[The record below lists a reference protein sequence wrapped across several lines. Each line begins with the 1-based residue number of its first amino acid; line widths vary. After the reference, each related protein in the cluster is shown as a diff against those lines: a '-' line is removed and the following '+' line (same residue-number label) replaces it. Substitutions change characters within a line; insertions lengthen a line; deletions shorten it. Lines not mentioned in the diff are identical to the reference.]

1 MNGEEESMAETIE
14 IRWHGRGGQGAKTAV
29 FLLAESLIEQGKF
42 AQGFPDYGPERMGA
56 PIRGYNRISD
66 KPVALHCGVTAPGI
80 VVVLDPTLIGTADIT
95 SGLKPG
101 GTVLVNS
108 PEPPEA
114 MRSQLRLKDG
124 KVYTVDATGIA
135 LEEIGKPIPNSPM
148 IGALL
153 RLTDLADIDSM
164 SAIIGKKFKG
174 KLSETVVEGNIKAMK
189 RAYEEV
195 EGEK

>member
-1 MNGEEESMAETIE
+1 MAETLE

-66 KPVALHCGVTAPGI
+66 KPVKLHCGVDAPEI
-80 VVVLDPTLIGTADIT
+80 VVVLDPTLIGTAGIT

-108 PEPPEA
+108 TDTPAA
-114 MRSQLRLKDG
+114 MRKTLGLKDG

-135 LEEIGKPIPNSPM
+135 LEEIGRPIPNSPM

-153 RLTDLADIDSM
+153 KVTGLADIDDM
-164 SAIIGKKFKG
+164 AAIVAKKFEG
-174 KLSETVVEGNIKAMK
+174 KLSEAVVEGNRKAMK
-189 RAYEEV
+189 RAYDEV
-195 EGEK
+195 RGE

>member
-1 MNGEEESMAETIE
+1 MAETLD

-29 FLLAESLIEQGKF
+29 FMLAESLVEQGKF

-66 KPVALHCGVTAPGI
+66 KPIKLHCGVDEPEI
-80 VVVLDPTLIGTADIT
+80 VVVLDPTLISTAGIT

-108 PEPPEA
+108 PESPEE
-114 MRSQLRLKDG
+114 MRKTLGLKNG
-124 KVYTVDATGIA
+124 KVFTVDATGIA
-135 LEEIGKPIPNSPM
+135 LKEIGRPIPNSPM

-153 RLTDLADIDSM
+153 KVTGLANIDSM
-164 SAIIGKKFKG
+164 AAIIAKKFAG
-174 KLSETVVEGNIKAMK
+174 KLSDAVVEGNRKAMR
-189 RAYEEV
+189 RAYDEV
-195 EGEK
+195 RGEK

>member
-1 MNGEEESMAETIE
+1 M
-14 IRWHGRGGQGAKTAV
+14 
-29 FLLAESLIEQGKF
+29 FLLAESLIEQGKY

-66 KPVALHCGVTAPGI
+66 EPVKLHCGVNEPEI

-95 SGLKPG
+95 SGLRPD

-108 PEPPEA
+108 PETPET
-114 MRSQLRLKDG
+114 MRKTLGLTGGS
-124 KVYTVDATGIA
+124 VYTVDATGIA
-135 LEEIGKPIPNSPM
+135 LDEIGRPIPNSPM

-153 RLTDLADIDSM
+153 KVTDLADIDDM
-164 SAIIGKKFKG
+164 AAIIGKKFEG
-174 KLSETVVEGNIKAMK
+174 KFDDAVVEGNKKAMK

-195 EGEK
+195 RGEK

>member
-1 MNGEEESMAETIE
+1 MTDMLE

-29 FLLAESLIEQGKF
+29 FLLAESLVEQGKC

-66 KPVALHCGVTAPGI
+66 ETVTLHCGVTSPSI
-80 VVVLDPTLIGTADIT
+80 VVVLDPTLIGSGDIT
-95 SGLKPG
+95 AGLKPG

-108 PEPPEA
+108 QESPED
-114 MRSQLRLKDG
+114 MRETLKLKGG

-135 LEEIGKPIPNSPM
+135 LGEIKKPIPNSPM

-153 RLTDLADIDSM
+153 KVTGLADIDSM
-164 SAIIGKKFKG
+164 AAIVAKKFRG
-174 KLSETVVEGNIKAMK
+174 SFSDAIVEGNIRAMK

-195 EGEK
+195 RGEK

>member
-1 MNGEEESMAETIE
+1 MAEMLE

-29 FLLAESLIEQGKF
+29 FLLAESLVEQGKY

-66 KPVALHCGVTAPGI
+66 RPVKLHCGVNQPEI

-95 SGLKPG
+95 SGLRPG

-108 PEPPEA
+108 PDTPGA
-114 MRSQLRLKDG
+114 MRKTLGLKDG
-124 KVYTVDATGIA
+124 AVYTVDATGIA
-135 LEEIGKPIPNSPM
+135 LDEIGKPIPNSPM

-153 RLTDLADIDSM
+153 KVTDLADIDDM
-164 SAIIGKKFKG
+164 AAIIAKKFEG
-174 KLSETVVEGNIKAMK
+174 KLTEAVIEGNKKAMK

-195 EGEK
+195 RGEK

>member
-1 MNGEEESMAETIE
+1 MAETLE

-29 FLLAESLIEQGKF
+29 FLLAESLVDQGKF

-66 KPVALHCGVTAPGI
+66 KMVKLHCGVTEPDI
-80 VVVLDPTLIGTADIT
+80 VVVLDPTLIGTVGIT
-95 SGLKPG
+95 DGLKPG

-108 PEPPEA
+108 TEEPAA
-114 MRSQLRLKDG
+114 MRGTLGLGDG
-124 KVYTVDATGIA
+124 KVFTVDATGIA
-135 LEEIGKPIPNSPM
+135 LSEIGKPIPNSPM

-153 RLTDLADIDSM
+153 KVTGLADIDDM
-164 SAIIGKKFKG
+164 AAIVAKKFEG
-174 KLSETVVEGNIKAMK
+174 KLSDAVVEGNRKAMK

-195 EGEK
+195 RGEK